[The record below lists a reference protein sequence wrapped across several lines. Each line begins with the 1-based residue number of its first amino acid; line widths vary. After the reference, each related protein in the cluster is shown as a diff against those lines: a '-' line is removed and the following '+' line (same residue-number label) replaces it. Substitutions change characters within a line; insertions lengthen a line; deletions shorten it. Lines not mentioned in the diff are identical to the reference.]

1 MSNDESSWKCPFAH
15 DGNSPMRLGTVPSGH
30 VSVSEAILHFAG
42 HVREA
47 AVWGKLGTSWDRFRL
62 RPELPSPASAPL
74 CQRSHQLLGPASWPP
89 GHPALPEGSHT
100 WARQKSHLPVKLWF
114 SWPCGASLWAFSLVG
129 GNVLRLSWPHCYGF
143 PPSTGG
149 KTVQR
154 SHRAFVRCGE
164 LGHPSLGWRGLSG
177 STPARCWPSAPPP
190 SSRRRWLTASR
201 ASCGCCLGLRRR
213 CCSRDGLQHS
223 V

>member
-1 MSNDESSWKCPFAH
+1 M
-15 DGNSPMRLGTVPSGH
+15 
-30 VSVSEAILHFAG
+30 SVSEAILHFAG
-42 HVREA
+42 HAREA

-62 RPELPSPASAPL
+62 RPELPSPAVPL
-74 CQRSHQLLGPASWPP
+74 CANALTSCSGLPP
-89 GHPALPEGSHT
+89 GHPATLPFLRAATPGPGRSPTFREAMVLLALRGVLVGFLIGRRERPKALMAS
-100 WARQKSHLPVKLWF
+100 LLWF
-114 SWPCGASLWAFSLVG
+114 STFH
-129 GNVLRLSWPHCYGF
+129 RRED
-143 PPSTGG
+143 
-149 KTVQR
+149 VQR

-164 LGHPSLGWRGLSG
+164 LGHPRRGWRGLSG